1 MRWIIG
7 QETSEEQSKG
17 PYAVHIWE
25 TSRSSKFSSVQAL
38 INTNTGMEMLQ
49 IAQKNLLDNKVEVMT
64 YFIND
69 ENMNN
74 YPHNDIKGLKLG
86 MEMWKGPLSNKNVC

>member
-1 MRWIIG
+1 
-7 QETSEEQSKG
+7 
-17 PYAVHIWE
+17 
-25 TSRSSKFSSVQAL
+25 
-38 INTNTGMEMLQ
+38 MEMLQ

-86 MEMWKGPLSNKNVC
+86 MEM

>member
-1 MRWIIG
+1 MLL
-7 QETSEEQSKG
+7 TSERQEG
-17 PYAVHIWE
+17 PA
-25 TSRSSKFSSVQAL
+25 SSVQAL

-69 ENMNN
+69 ENV
-74 YPHNDIKGLKLG
+74 HILILKLG
-86 MEMWKGPLSNKNVC
+86 MEM